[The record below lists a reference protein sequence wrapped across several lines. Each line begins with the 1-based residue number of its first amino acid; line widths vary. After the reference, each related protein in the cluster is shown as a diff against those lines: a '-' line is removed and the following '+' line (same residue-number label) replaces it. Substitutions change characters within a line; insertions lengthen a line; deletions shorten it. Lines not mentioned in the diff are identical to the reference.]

1 MVEPPADS
9 LDQRSDPPP
18 PRLERL
24 SLRTNLSWTFVG
36 NVVYTSCQWAMSI
49 VIVKLA
55 SPDHHTATTK
65 FGEFALGLALT
76 APVIMF
82 SNLNLRGAQATDA
95 KEEYQFGDYLG
106 VRLITT
112 LLALLVIVGII
123 ICSGYRGTLAWIIFV
138 IGLAKAF
145 ESLSDVYYG
154 LLQQQERM
162 DCIARSL
169 MLKGP
174 ASLIALG
181 VMVYLTHNVAWGG
194 IGMLFA
200 WTVLMI
206 VYDIPNAR
214 RIMRYR
220 GIVDHFTIGSLWSG
234 RLAVLRQLTWLALP
248 MGLVAMLDSLNTNV
262 PRYVIKGHM
271 DNTALGYF
279 TAMSVIPIYGNMVV
293 AALATS
299 ASPRLSRQYITDIRS
314 FRRLVWRLVQFGM
327 ALGGIVVVIALL
339 FGKPLLAVLYEPD
352 YARYV
357 NVFLWLMGAAAIGYI
372 ARFLVYSMT
381 AARYLKAQ
389 APLYALSLAAV
400 GVLSLMLVPA
410 HGLRGAAWASVAGS
424 VVLLLGAAAV
434 NAHAV
439 RARFRAGSD
448 DPPVPTPD
456 LSADLL

>member
-1 MVEPPADS
+1 MSTKTAGERPTAPVTPAS
-9 LDQRSDPPP
+9 RSTPELQP
-18 PRLERL
+18 L
-24 SLRTNLSWTFVG
+24 SLRKNFAWTLGGISIYGACQFAMLSVIAKLGNPALVG
-36 NVVYTSCQWAMSI
+36 R
-49 VIVKLA
+49 
-55 SPDHHTATTK
+55 
-65 FGEFALGLALT
+65 FGLALAIT
-76 APVIMF
+76 APVVMF
-82 SNLNLRGAQATDA
+82 TRLQLRSIQATDA
-95 KEEYQFGDYLG
+95 RDEYRFSDYLSLR
-106 VRLITT
+106 VIST
-112 LLALLVIVGII
+112 LAGLAIIAIISIIAHYPWDDTMAILALALARASEGISEVI
-123 ICSGYRGTLAWIIFV
+123 
-138 IGLAKAF
+138 
-145 ESLSDVYYG
+145 YG
-154 LLQQQERM
+154 LLQKWERL
-162 DCIARSL
+162 DLQARSL

-271 DNTALGYF
+271 DNAALGYF

>member
-1 MVEPPADS
+1 MSTKTAGERVTAPVTPAS
-9 LDQRSDPPP
+9 RSTPELRP
-18 PRLERL
+18 L
-24 SLRTNLSWTFVG
+24 SLRKNFAWTLSGTSIYGACQFAMLSVIAKLGSPALVG
-36 NVVYTSCQWAMSI
+36 RY
-49 VIVKLA
+49 
-55 SPDHHTATTK
+55 
-65 FGEFALGLALT
+65 GLALAIT
-76 APVIMF
+76 APVVM
-82 SNLNLRGAQATDA
+82 LTRLQLRNIQATDA
-95 KEEYQFGDYLG
+95 RDEYRFSDYLSLRVISTLAG
-106 VRLITT
+106 LAIIGLIAIIAHYPWDDTMAI
-112 LLALLVIVGII
+112 LALALARASEGISEVI
-123 ICSGYRGTLAWIIFV
+123 
-138 IGLAKAF
+138 
-145 ESLSDVYYG
+145 YG
-154 LLQQQERM
+154 LLQKWERL
-162 DCIARSL
+162 DLQARSL

-181 VMVYLTHNVAWGG
+181 VMIYLTHNVAWGG

-200 WTVLMI
+200 WTALML
-206 VYDIPNAR
+206 VYDVPNAR

-234 RLAVLRQLTWLALP
+234 RLAVLRQLAWLALP

-293 AALATS
+293 ASLAVS
-299 ASPRLSRQYITDIRS
+299 ASPRLSRQYINDVHA
-314 FRRLVWRLVQFGM
+314 FGRLVWKLVQFGM
-327 ALGGIVVVIALL
+327 ALGGGVVVVAVL

-352 YARYV
+352 YARYFG
-357 NVFLWLMGAAAIGYI
+357 VFLWLMGAAGLGYV

-381 AARYLKAQ
+381 AARCLRAQ
-389 APLYALSLAAV
+389 APLYALSLVAV
-400 GVLSLMLVPA
+400 GVLSLVLVPA

-434 NAHAV
+434 NVHAV

-448 DPPVPTPD
+448 DQPVPDPD